1 MTRYI
6 GAEAAGPG
14 INLDE
19 ILLLDRNRIERTT
32 PASMPRR
39 ERPRL
44 PRQPRLGRRDK
55 LYANET

>member
-1 MTRYI
+1 MTRDI

-19 ILLLDRNRIERTT
+19 ILLLDRNRIERR

-44 PRQPRLGRRDK
+44 PRQPRLGRRAI